1 MQVPGRPGGIRKVQ
15 VREVVRTS
23 IFLLFFFHVCFLW
36 VHAPHAPREEARRRR
51 PYLGEASSVYRP
63 RRAVSRTVWS
73 KQWLIKGRASA
84 SAARSNLVLAPG
96 RAVSRDRWLARKKII
111 RAAGLVG
118 LLLLQSNPVL
128 FSSSLIFNKLI

>member
-36 VHAPHAPREEARRRR
+36 VHDPHAPREEARRRR

-63 RRAVSRTVWS
+63 RHVR
-73 KQWLIKGRASA
+73 
-84 SAARSNLVLAPG
+84 LAEPYG
-96 RAVSRDRWLARKKII
+96 QNS
-111 RAAGLVG
+111 G
-118 LLLLQSNPVL
+118 
-128 FSSSLIFNKLI
+128 